1 MGLRF
6 TSPGA
11 NDDCMKLEP
20 LACRHMYID
29 LEGRWDGVFC
39 VTPRTPTRRSIHR
52 FPCDLVSVQK
62 WEMLQSQGG
71 FPFKSFK
78 TLVEF
83 EVVQR
88 NSGQTG
94 SQVSLSVHKWHVNK
108 DTKHPL
114 IQGAIGTLYLSGFRP
129 PKKKQPEYHW
139 FQSAS
144 MLETSCQLI
153 ASNFPGKNQ
162 HHQHLPGINPESYAK
177 CLIKKRVATRR
188 RPCQNRLVWDMMLNN
203 SSSDKK

>member
-1 MGLRF
+1 MVFSLCFMVLNLEEKGLILGVYNRQVH
-6 TSPGA
+6 GA
-11 NDDCMKLEP
+11 SLHISWCKWWLHETWTFG
-20 LACRHMYID
+20 LRHMYID

-144 MLETSCQLI
+144 MLETSCQLMHQI
-153 ASNFPGKNQ
+153 FRGK
-162 HHQHLPGINPESYAK
+162 IN
-177 CLIKKRVATRR
+177 IINIF
-188 RPCQNRLVWDMMLNN
+188 QG
-203 SSSDKK
+203 